1 MHGRT
6 GRRKSSVSQL
16 FVAVLALTMALP
28 ASAADGLELKPRPLA
43 RKGVVELRRNVE
55 IPRVVVKFHEGTRV
69 RLRGEQLVALS
80 ETRGARELGQLSQR
94 GLTGPSVA
102 ADMAAVASLV
112 AADPHARGL
121 GRMFTAD
128 EKLLDTRKF
137 ATETLS
143 GQEVAD
149 LNLYF
154 EVPIRPGT
162 TFEQVR
168 DLVEK
173 LDALPSVETA
183 YAEPAAEPAAVNW
196 PNFLTPMLLKAG
208 PNLQGEQGYLG
219 AAPTGIDAHYAW
231 TVAGGSGANVKVV
244 DVEGGWRTTHE
255 DMPGLFHQGGTQFND
270 LSWRNHGTA
279 VLGEIVGVS
288 NGFGVTGIAHAA
300 RAGYES
306 IGAQSAASA
315 IANAAV
321 AAGAGGV
328 VLIELHR
335 QGPPN
340 STPCTC
346 NFGQC
351 DYIAMEYWQAEFD
364 AIVQAT
370 LNGVVVVEAAGNG
383 SSNLDDAAY
392 NNAFNR
398 DVRDSGAIVVAAG
411 SSQGRA
417 PMCWTN
423 YGSRPD
429 VHGWGENVVTLG
441 YGDRFNGGTEN
452 TYYTA
457 TFSGTSSA
465 SPIIT
470 GAAASLQGALQARGR
485 FPLSPL
491 ALRDVLSSTG
501 SAQAP
506 DARRIGPRP
515 NLRAALNRLGI
526 F

>member
-1 MHGRT
+1 M
-6 GRRKSSVSQL
+6 
-16 FVAVLALTMALP
+16 
-28 ASAADGLELKPRPLA
+28 
-43 RKGVVELRRNVE
+43 
-55 IPRVVVKFHEGTRV
+55 
-69 RLRGEQLVALS
+69 
-80 ETRGARELGQLSQR
+80 
-94 GLTGPSVA
+94 
-102 ADMAAVASLV
+102 
-112 AADPHARGL
+112 
-121 GRMFTAD
+121 
-128 EKLLDTRKF
+128 
-137 ATETLS
+137 
-143 GQEVAD
+143 
-149 LNLYF
+149 
-154 EVPIRPGT
+154 
-162 TFEQVR
+162 
-168 DLVEK
+168 
-173 LDALPSVETA
+173 
-183 YAEPAAEPAAVNW
+183 
-196 PNFLTPMLLKAG
+196 
-208 PNLQGEQGYLG
+208 
-219 AAPTGIDAHYAW
+219 
-231 TVAGGSGANVKVV
+231 
-244 DVEGGWRTTHE
+244 
-255 DMPGLFHQGGTQFND
+255 
-270 LSWRNHGTA
+270 
-279 VLGEIVGVS
+279 LGEIVGVA

-300 RAGYES
+300 RAGYEA

-335 QGPPN
+335 LGPPN

-441 YGDRFNGGTEN
+441 YGDRFNGGSEN